1 MFKFLLKQFIVL
13 QLVITTGAL
22 SQTYIAVLEFT
33 GKNVSAVEAS
43 ALTDRMRSE
52 LFRTGQFRV
61 IEREMM
67 DEILGE
73 QGFQMS
79 GCTTD
84 ECIVE
89 MGRLIG
95 VDQIISGSISRVG
108 EVFSIAA
115 RTVDVETAEI
125 VQIATYDHEG
135 KIGELLKT
143 GMGLVAREL
152 ASGVVQPEPEKT
164 VTVEPEPVKQ
174 EELTTKSEVISPA
187 PVISKSVKSKSKKEF
202 SFGLIGG
209 FGLSLPQYTD
219 ETNYDY
225 YVGGSVMIG
234 GYVNVSLGSFIIR
247 PEILYT
253 ERGHG
258 WEPGNGDLEFIT
270 TITGLS
276 INTLYPWRIG
286 NLNLLFGLSSNFIL
300 SGTVLDVDTDDEYE
314 IGEDREFWP
323 ADNLEAIEIS
333 TIFGVEYALDQFL
346 LGLRWSVDL
355 NTVYTES
362 WDSAV
367 DMNYSRGLFTV
378 GYQF

>member
-1 MFKFLLKQFIVL
+1 MFSSLLKKFLLSH
-13 QLVITTGAL
+13 LVITAVIL
-22 SQTYIAVLEFT
+22 SQNYIAVMEFA
-33 GKNVSAVEAS
+33 GKNVSSIEAS
-43 ALTDRMRSE
+43 ALTDRLRSE

-67 DEILGE
+67 NDILTE

-95 VDQIISGSISRVG
+95 VDQIISGSVSRVG
-108 EVFSIAA
+108 DVYSIAA
-115 RTVDVETAEI
+115 RMVSVETAEI
-125 VQIATYDHEG
+125 VKIATYDHEG

-143 GMGLVAREL
+143 GMATIAAEL
-152 ASGVVQPEPEKT
+152 AIDKTAVAAPAVSIPKQQPIVEEKPVPSVDRRPDPIAKKT
-164 VTVEPEPVKQ
+164 VTR
-174 EELTTKSEVISPA
+174 TTGTT
-187 PVISKSVKSKSKKEF
+187 
-202 SFGLIGG
+202 FGVIGG
-209 FGLSLPQYTD
+209 FGLSIPQYLD
-219 ETNYDY
+219 ETYYDY
-225 YVGGSVMIG
+225 YVGGSVMFG
-234 GYVNVSLGSFIIR
+234 GYVNMSLGSFTIR

-253 ERGHG
+253 ERGHS
-258 WEPGNGDLEFIT
+258 WEPSNGDLEFVTKIK
-270 TITGLS
+270 GLS

-286 NLNLLFGLSSNFIL
+286 NLNILFGLSSNFIL
-300 SGTVLDVDTDDEYE
+300 SGTVLDVDTEDEYE
-314 IGEDREFWP
+314 IGEDRDFWM
-323 ADNLEAIEIS
+323 ADNLQAIEIS
-333 TIFGVEYALDQFL
+333 TIFGVEYMLDQFL

-362 WDSAV
+362 WDRAV

>member
-135 KIGELLKT
+135 KIGELKLGEEADKKQKRKK
-143 GMGLVAREL
+143 GKLAFKIAREEER
-152 ASGVVQPEPEKT
+152 ATTEVKPVAAPEAKTAGVQ
-164 VTVEPEPVKQ
+164 
-174 EELTTKSEVISPA
+174 L
-187 PVISKSVKSKSKKEF
+187 
-202 SFGLIGG
+202 
-209 FGLSLPQYTD
+209 
-219 ETNYDY
+219 
-225 YVGGSVMIG
+225 
-234 GYVNVSLGSFIIR
+234 
-247 PEILYT
+247 
-253 ERGHG
+253 
-258 WEPGNGDLEFIT
+258 
-270 TITGLS
+270 
-276 INTLYPWRIG
+276 
-286 NLNLLFGLSSNFIL
+286 
-300 SGTVLDVDTDDEYE
+300 
-314 IGEDREFWP
+314 
-323 ADNLEAIEIS
+323 
-333 TIFGVEYALDQFL
+333 
-346 LGLRWSVDL
+346 
-355 NTVYTES
+355 
-362 WDSAV
+362 
-367 DMNYSRGLFTV
+367 
-378 GYQF
+378 